1 MTRPMGQR
9 AWTAAF
15 LAAFAAFWVLRAAYW
30 SRVDEAPFSDMAN
43 FDAVARGIVTS
54 FDFKWSE
61 FWRSYTTPSLVAAR
75 ALQITLFG
83 DGMLAWQIFQSGLA
97 CAGLAWL
104 ALELVRATGSR
115 GLALT
120 LVVLVALSQPSIF
133 WSLKLSRE
141 GFHEAATYFTAASV
155 LFALRRPG
163 WLAWTGVGLILAVN
177 FLNRPNAILVVPV
190 VAFVVLV
197 ALRGHATAR
206 PARLRALTDPVRL
219 RALLAMAIGIAILWT
234 PWIVR
239 SVRIYG
245 EPVPL
250 STQAPYTA
258 LWSLG
263 EVRVRLDDGTEVV
276 THVNTLQAD
285 AARDFPHDLAASR
298 YANRIAAAW
307 MREHLTELPRI
318 FTQRIRIS
326 VAEREEHLTRVP
338 RDRLFGNATDRLLID
353 KRKGWIYTG
362 AFGLLVL
369 PVLYGWGFLVLAAAA
384 LLPWL
389 SAAALVP
396 YARMLDA
403 SIPLILFGNVAWLVL
418 VWRGWV
424 GRATRSARARTGLA
438 A

>member
-1 MTRPMGQR
+1 MTRHIVTRPIGQR
-9 AWTAAF
+9 VWTVAF
-15 LAAFAAFWVLRAAYW
+15 LAAFVAFWVLRAAYW
-30 SRVDEAPFSDMAN
+30 SRVEEAPFSDMAG
-43 FDAVARGIVTS
+43 FDAVARGIATS

-83 DGMLAWQIFQSGLA
+83 DGLLAWRIFQSVLT

-104 ALELVRATGSR
+104 ALELVRTTGSR

-120 LVVLVALSQPSIF
+120 LVVLVALSQPSVF
-133 WSLKLSRE
+133 WSFKLSRE

-163 WLAWTGVGLILAVN
+163 WLAWGAVGVILAVN
-177 FLNRPNAILVVPV
+177 FLNRPNAILIVPV
-190 VAFVVLV
+190 VALVVLV
-197 ALRGHATAR
+197 ALRRPPAAETSATRA
-206 PARLRALTDPVRL
+206 RALG
-219 RALLAMAIGIAILWT
+219 ALTIGIAILWT

-285 AARDFPHDLAASR
+285 AERDFPHDLAASR

-338 RDRLFGNATDRLLID
+338 RDRLFGTSTDRLLID
-353 KRKGWIYTG
+353 KKKGWIYTG
-362 AFGLLVL
+362 ALGLLVL
-369 PVLYGWGFLVLAAAA
+369 PVFYGWGFVVLAAAA

-403 SIPLILFGNVAWLVL
+403 SIPLILFGNVAWVVL

-424 GRATRSARARTGLA
+424 GRAARSARAPGGVA
-438 A
+438 G